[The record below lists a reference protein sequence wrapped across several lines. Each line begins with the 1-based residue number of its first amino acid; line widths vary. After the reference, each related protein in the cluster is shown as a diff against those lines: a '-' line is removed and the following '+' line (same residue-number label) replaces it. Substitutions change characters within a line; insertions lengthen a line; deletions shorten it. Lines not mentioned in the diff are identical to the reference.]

1 MKVRTSM
8 PCSRAERRVPL
19 GDVAVLGADQE
30 SAGGDE
36 QLLLCRV
43 FELRPQL
50 TGPLCERH
58 ESRVLQCGEAEHPG
72 AAVGGTE

>member
-8 PCSRAERRVPL
+8 PCSRAELSVPPH
-19 GDVAVLGADQE
+19 DVAVLGADHE

-50 TGPLCERH
+50 TGPLCERD
-58 ESRVLQCGEAEHPG
+58 EPRVLQTGEPEHPG
-72 AAVGGTE
+72 PAVGGTE